1 MTLEILQ
8 REMTL
13 ALKRGNKIRKEV
25 LSGLVDAV
33 KKAAIDNK
41 CRDNISEALV
51 NTILIKEQKTMQ
63 EMIDTCP
70 SERIDTLKLYHEKM
84 EIIKEFAPQLINDPI
99 EIKNMIKEIFSEIG
113 IEPVRKNKGV
123 IMKSVMPR
131 FKGKADMSIVSKVI
145 EEMLS

>member
-8 REMTL
+8 KEMIL
-13 ALKRGNKIRKEV
+13 ALKRCDKIRKEV

-41 CRDNISEALV
+41 CRDNISETLV
-51 NTILIKEQKTMQ
+51 NTVLIKEQKTMQ

-70 SERIDTLKLYHEKM
+70 SDRVDTLKLYHEKM
-84 EIIKEFAPQLINDPI
+84 KIIKEFAPQLINDPT
-99 EIKNMIKEIFSEIG
+99 EIRNMIKEIFSEVS

-123 IMKSVMPR
+123 IMKSVMPK